1 MSFLPNCIYQAKTPD
16 TDKGQ
21 KMNAENLQ
29 KWDVITFRR
38 SNMNRSVTALIVSD
52 IQQQT
57 FADMTFTSAVIE
69 INNKTQ
75 ILNFNEGVTW
85 KLIGTM
91 NPDKVDA

>member
-1 MSFLPNCIYQAKTPD
+1 
-16 TDKGQ
+16 
-21 KMNAENLQ
+21 MNAENLQ

-57 FADMTFTSAVIE
+57 FADMTFTSAVVE

-75 ILNFNEGVTW
+75 VLNFNEGVTW

-91 NPDKVDA
+91 NPDKVGA

>member
-1 MSFLPNCIYQAKTPD
+1 
-16 TDKGQ
+16 
-21 KMNAENLQ
+21 MNAENLQ

-57 FADMTFTSAVIE
+57 FADMTFTSAVVE

-91 NPDKVDA
+91 NPEKAGA

>member
-1 MSFLPNCIYQAKTPD
+1 
-16 TDKGQ
+16 
-21 KMNAENLQ
+21 MNAENLQ

-57 FADMTFTSAVIE
+57 FADMTFTSAVVE

-91 NPDKVDA
+91 NPDKVGA

>member
-1 MSFLPNCIYQAKTPD
+1 
-16 TDKGQ
+16 
-21 KMNAENLQ
+21 MNAENLQ

-38 SNMNRSVTALIVSD
+38 TNMNRSVTALIVSD

-57 FADMTFTSAVIE
+57 FADMIFTSAVVE

-91 NPDKVDA
+91 NPDKVGA

>member
-1 MSFLPNCIYQAKTPD
+1 LSYQAKTLD
-16 TDKGQ
+16 TDKGH

-57 FADMTFTSAVIE
+57 FADMTFTSAVVE

-75 ILNFNEGVTW
+75 VLNFNEGVTW

-91 NPDKVDA
+91 NPDKVGA

>member
-1 MSFLPNCIYQAKTPD
+1 
-16 TDKGQ
+16 
-21 KMNAENLQ
+21 MNAEQLQ

-57 FADMTFTSAVIE
+57 FADMTFTSAVVE

-91 NPDKVDA
+91 NPDKVGA

>member
-1 MSFLPNCIYQAKTPD
+1 M
-16 TDKGQ
+16 KGT

-57 FADMTFTSAVIE
+57 FADMTFTSAVVE

-91 NPDKVDA
+91 NPDKVGA